1 MAYFLGRDISV
12 GISTE
17 QPNYGINYA
26 SNALKISGTASATGD
41 LLGAYDND
49 DFIPRRT
56 ATTEVS
62 TIACVS
68 NTKGDYKSTASNNKY
83 ILLYNEDGKKYLIW
97 FDSDGTGA
105 KPTGLDEDFEQEI
118 NISGESTSGGFA
130 SQIRA
135 QTGSDSDFSA
145 AFTISGTHSNAI
157 FTNKVTGRVIDIAR
171 GSGLTDSELT
181 VTSTTEGTGT
191 SVANS
196 VADNDELKI
205 DDVVGIDFTL
215 GALDEDIAY
224 FGQRTALKAE
234 IKKEVSIVLT
244 MKKKNDAWTQLWN
257 NARCGLRATTGAATL
272 AAGSNNIEF
281 DNSLTMPHHDGTN
294 TSFGYRIYLELKAGT
309 EVLSCPNMCMSEY
322 SVSFNTD
329 GVQEETI
336 TFYGNVTPSISTIPV
351 VTDTSYANF

>member
-41 LLGAYDND
+41 LLGAYDNE

-62 TIACVS
+62 RIQFIHS
-68 NTKGDYKSTASNNKY
+68 TKADYESTASNNNY
-83 ILLYNEDGKKYLIW
+83 VLLYDTDGNKYLIW
-97 FDSDGTGA
+97 WNNGSGA
-105 KPTGLDEDFEQEI
+105 KPTGLSEDFSQEVD
-118 NISGESTSGGFA
+118 ISSTTA
-130 SQIRA
+130 SIADIRA
-135 QTGSDSDFSA
+135 ATGTAIATDSDFAA
-145 AFTISGTHSNAI
+145 AFTFVQSGVFIDITDKESGFA
-157 FTNKVTGRVIDIAR
+157 TDIAR
-171 GSGLTDSELT
+171 GSGFTDSDII
-181 VTSTTEGTGT
+181 VTTTTEGTGT

-281 DNSLTMPHHDGTN
+281 DNSLTMPYHDGTN
-294 TSFGYRIYLELKAGT
+294 TSFGYRVYLELKAGT

-336 TFYGNVTPSISTIPV
+336 TLYGNVTPSISTIPV
-351 VTDTSYANF
+351 VTDTARADF